1 MKIQILDVKQGA
13 ANKQLGEQ
21 GIDIS
26 EVTKQF
32 TVNPGKIFLDEE
44 NDQIM
49 IRPKA
54 WLRAV
59 NGQEENIFSIE
70 AEYMVFFRLTEIGE
84 QTPEQV
90 LSGNVALVEKLHE
103 YSQIVVGVHLQMELN
118 LTTIDPGMP
127 IWEGE
132 YIPPNPS

>member
-49 IRPKA
+49 IRHKA
-54 WLRAV
+54 WFRAV

>member
-32 TVNPGKIFLDEE
+32 TVNPGKIFLNEE
-44 NDQIM
+44 NDQIV

-54 WLRAV
+54 WFMAV

>member
-54 WLRAV
+54 WFRAV

-103 YSQIVVGVHLQMELN
+103 YSQIAVGVHLQMELN

-132 YIPPNPS
+132 YIAPNLN

>member
-26 EVTKQF
+26 
-32 TVNPGKIFLDEE
+32 
-44 NDQIM
+44 
-49 IRPKA
+49 
-54 WLRAV
+54 AV

-84 QTPEQV
+84 QTLEQV

-118 LTTIDPGMP
+118 LTTIDSGMP

-132 YIPPNPS
+132 YIES